1 MSPSPNAAAKRA
13 SFKMFVKRQVR
24 TIHWMSGA
32 VCLVG
37 MILFASTGITLN
49 HAGILSA
56 KPKVIDGEVLLPEEM
71 TLQLQE
77 TVEDGTSLPLP
88 KDVARHL
95 KSETGFDLVGRSGEW
110 TEYDINIS
118 LARPGGDAWVSID
131 RETGDVLFEKTN
143 RGVIAYLNDLHK
155 GRNTGLAWTL
165 FLDLFAI
172 GVIVFSATGLWLLQ
186 MQSARRNS
194 TWPLTAAG
202 FALPVILL
210 LIFVHG

>member
-143 RGVIAYLNDLHK
+143 RGLIAYLNDLHK

-210 LIFVHG
+210 LIFVHA

>member
-71 TLQLQE
+71 ALQLQE
-77 TVEDGTSLPLP
+77 AVEDGTSLPLP
-88 KDVARHL
+88 KDIARHL

-131 RETGDVLFEKTN
+131 RETGDVLFERTN